1 MSLYPFINPQINT
14 SLADNTQLPLYK
26 EYGWDFTNDKP
37 LLENNDFKLVYKNE
51 AIKVWIYH
59 AIKTFRYAYSIYTDD
74 FGTELDT
81 LLGQKYTKG
90 VTCLEANRYIEEALM
105 INPYIKKI
113 NFIDTTFNGDVLN
126 IRIKINTIY
135 EEMEVTFNV

>member
-37 LLENNDFKLVYKNE
+37 LLENNDFKVVHKNE

-90 VTCLEANRYIEEALM
+90 VTCLEANRYVKEALE
-105 INPYIKKI
+105 INPYIKTI
-113 NFIDTTFNGDVLN
+113 DFIDTTFVGDILN
-126 IRIKINTIY
+126 INLKITTIY
-135 EEMEVTFNV
+135 GDMEVDYNV

>member
-37 LLENNDFKLVYKNE
+37 LLENNDFKVVYKNE

-90 VTCLEANRYIEEALM
+90 VTCLEANRYVKEALE
-105 INPYIKKI
+105 INPYIKTI
-113 NFIDTTFNGDVLN
+113 DFIDTTFVVDILN
-126 IRIKINTIY
+126 INLKITTIY
-135 EEMEVTFNV
+135 GDMEVKYSV